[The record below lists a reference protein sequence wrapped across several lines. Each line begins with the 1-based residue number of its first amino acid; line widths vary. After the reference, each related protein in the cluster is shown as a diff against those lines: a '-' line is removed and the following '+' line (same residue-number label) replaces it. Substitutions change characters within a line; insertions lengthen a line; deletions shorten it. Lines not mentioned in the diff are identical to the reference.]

1 MSNKETEEII
11 ENEGLDA
18 EAVDTQPEEAAEP
31 TRKEKHALKKEC
43 DAAKAESKKLKKEL
57 EAATVKAEELNDQ
70 YLRML
75 AEFDNFKKRTAKE
88 SEGIYANACADVVSE
103 LLPVF
108 DNLMRAAEYAV
119 DEQSKQGIEM
129 IISSFVQTLSKIGVE
144 QIGQVGDEFDAN
156 LHNAVMHI
164 DDESLGENVIAE
176 VFQKG
181 YKRGDKVIRYAV
193 VKVAN

>member
-1 MSNKETEEII
+1 MSKEEMI
-11 ENEGLDA
+11 ENEEEIA
-18 EAVDTQPEEAAEP
+18 EQNTEKNDEAAAEP
-31 TRKEKHALKKEC
+31 TKKEKHALKKEC
-43 DAAKAESKKLKKEL
+43 DALKAENKKLKKEL
-57 EAATVKAEELNDQ
+57 ESATVKADSLNDQ
-70 YLRML
+70 YMRMF

-108 DNLMRAAEYAV
+108 DNLMRAAEYAP

-129 IISSFVQTLSKIGVE
+129 IIASFVQNLSKIGVE
-144 QIGQVGDEFDAN
+144 QIGEVGEEFDAN
-156 LHNAVMHI
+156 LHNAVMHVE
-164 DDESLGENVIAE
+164 DESLGENVIAE